1 MSSSSNSKSDLV
13 SIVIPLHNEALN
25 VKLMVLTLTKALK
38 DLNYE
43 ILFVN
48 DGSTDDTSNQ
58 LKKLNGKSV
67 TVIELDKN
75 YGQSSAIAAGID
87 FSKGNYIVT
96 IDGDLQNDP
105 HDIPWM
111 LDILKNKSLDLIAGF
126 RKERKD
132 PFFKKSSQ

>member
-1 MSSSSNSKSDLV
+1 MSSSSNSKSDLISV
-13 SIVIPLHNEALN
+13 VIPLHNEALN

-67 TVIELDKN
+67 TIIELDKN
-75 YGQSSAIAAGID
+75 YGQSSAIAAR
-87 FSKGNYIVT
+87 NY
-96 IDGDLQNDP
+96 
-105 HDIPWM
+105 
-111 LDILKNKSLDLIAGF
+111 F
-126 RKERKD
+126 E
-132 PFFKKSSQ
+132 FKANSI